1 MRDTGRTLPEERRV
15 LRSRLKYFVLPV
27 TAVVAVACAAASN
40 TTAPKASRTQA
51 AAAEDPAHGLK
62 VVSAPA
68 QEGVEHLKF
77 KYGPIKIQPGQN
89 NIVISG
95 TDVPITPAWPIWMDV
110 QKGHIYPVFDVLK
123 GSGTNGT
130 FTYPDQADHPY
141 KRRQLNEWTADRG
154 TVLIATAGH
163 LHPGGLH
170 VDLFDTR
177 AGVQATAAGK
187 PSINGDKAH

>member
-1 MRDTGRTLPEERRV
+1 M

-27 TAVVAVACAAASN
+27 TAVVAVACASASN
-40 TTAPKASRTQA
+40 TSAPKASRTQA

-95 TDVPITPAWPIWMDV
+95 TDVP
-110 QKGHIYPVFDVLK
+110 
-123 GSGTNGT
+123 
-130 FTYPDQADHPY
+130 
-141 KRRQLNEWTADRG
+141 
-154 TVLIATAGH
+154 
-163 LHPGGLH
+163 
-170 VDLFDTR
+170 
-177 AGVQATAAGK
+177 K
-187 PSINGDKAH
+187 PSVDGYIVAIHPNLVRNDGSVPRST